1 MSEAVHA
8 HWRTFLLPLGLIA
21 ATGVQPLVAQAT
33 INPTVAPRAAE
44 LARNGQR
51 GIGTQMLST
60 YLAGAPDDG
69 AAWIQ
74 LGRFYLLDIREWHL
88 SGHPADS
95 PGPLYV
101 DFGAAALDQ
110 AVRLRGDS
118 GVVLRHML
126 EVERA
131 LDLVEESGFDAL
143 SQWTV
148 PNDVPPLPDFIFE
161 LGANLISSCP
171 SDGVMATGSD
181 LETVAIFSVVAAA
194 GQAASIVIVVPS
206 YYATDARY
214 RARIATALG
223 TDSSWSVQRALA
235 DVSQRRPVCLTPLAD
250 RTLLGLPEL
259 RPMRFVLVTGPG
271 VTSSDRIVTVTDLVR
286 AERQGR
292 SPWVR
297 EVHGVY
303 TAAASFNPR
312 LCDGPLALLGDTQI
326 AACRH

>member
-1 MSEAVHA
+1 MAQPARPNWLTYLV
-8 HWRTFLLPLGLIA
+8 PLALIGSA
-21 ATGVQPLVAQAT
+21 GAQPLVAQAT

-51 GIGTQMLST
+51 GIGTEMLSN

-69 AAWIQ
+69 SAWIQ
-74 LGRFYLLDIREWHL
+74 LGRFYLLDIRDWHL

-131 LDLVEESGFDAL
+131 LDLIEESGFDAL
-143 SQWTV
+143 AGWTV
-148 PNDVPPLPDFIFE
+148 PADVPPLPDFIFE

-171 SDGVMATGSD
+171 TSGVMATGSD
-181 LETVAIFSVVAAA
+181 IETVAIFSVIAAA
-194 GQAASIVIVVPS
+194 GQASSIVIVVPS
-206 YYATDARY
+206 SYATDARY
-214 RARIATALG
+214 RDRIATALG

-235 DVSQRRPVCLTPLAD
+235 QVSQRRPVCLTPMAD
-250 RTLLGLPEL
+250 RALLGLPEL

-271 VTSSDRIVTVTDLVR
+271 VTTSDRVVTVTDLVR

-303 TAAASFNPR
+303 TAAAAFNPR